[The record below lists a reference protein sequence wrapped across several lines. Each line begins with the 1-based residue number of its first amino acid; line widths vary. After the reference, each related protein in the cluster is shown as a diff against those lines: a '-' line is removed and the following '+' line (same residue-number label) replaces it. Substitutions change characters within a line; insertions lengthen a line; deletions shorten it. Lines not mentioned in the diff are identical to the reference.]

1 MPQVLSALNH
11 LIQDAALMPTL
22 EYRFKHKTEDWRWVE
37 STFRNLLAEPSV
49 NAIVI
54 NFRDVTERK
63 HAEERLVE
71 SEERLR
77 LSLQAANQGLFDL
90 DLQSGAAIVNR
101 EYAQMLGYDP
111 ETFVETHAAWLARMH
126 PDDQE
131 SAAKTFSEYLHGT
144 IPEYRVEFRQKTKD
158 GHWKW
163 ILSLGKIVA
172 YDIQGKP
179 LRLIGTHT
187 DINKRK
193 QIEIALSESEEKYR
207 LLAENISDVIFVLDV
222 EYDQFIYVSPSIKAL
237 RGFTAEEVMLQGT
250 AQSLTPASLAYL
262 RTLAPGRIER
272 FREGTDRIL

>member
-1 MPQVLSALNH
+1 M
-11 LIQDAALMPTL
+11 
-22 EYRFKHKTEDWRWVE
+22 
-37 STFRNLLAEPSV
+37 
-49 NAIVI
+49 
-54 NFRDVTERK
+54 
-63 HAEERLVE
+63 
-71 SEERLR
+71 
-77 LSLQAANQGLFDL
+77 QAANQGLFDL

-144 IPEYRVEFRQKTKD
+144 IPEHRVEFRQKTKE

-207 LLAENISDVIFVLDV
+207 MIF
-222 EYDQFIYVSPSIKAL
+222 
-237 RGFTAEEVMLQGT
+237 
-250 AQSLTPASLAYL
+250 
-262 RTLAPGRIER
+262 
-272 FREGTDRIL
+272 EGTPNGIIVADPVIQRFQYVNRSACQLFGYTEEELSLIHI